1 MTAQTEIAKIELKN
15 FYNEFE
21 ALKAKELLSQVTSQE
36 FLKELTKVTSV
47 VKPKRAKKPKEA
59 AKYKRITVEQ
69 FNSYQ
74 QWLDSE
80 AEKPRKFYSIAMG
93 IEEHAHENL
102 IIDGISYKFVKG
114 ATCWKASDIN

>member
-1 MTAQTEIAKIELKN
+1 
-15 FYNEFE
+15 
-21 ALKAKELLSQVTSQE
+21 LSQVTSQE

-47 VKPKRAKKPKEA
+47 VKPKRTKKPKEA

-80 AEKPRKFYSIAMG
+80 AGNHVNFIPLRWALKSTLMTILSLMTILVEGRRVEKHQI
-93 IEEHAHENL
+93 
-102 IIDGISYKFVKG
+102 
-114 ATCWKASDIN
+114 